1 MIDKEIQESEEK
13 ARRLEEESVLKTFW
27 SESENIV
34 MKAPSG
40 HKLKDIARYEVRV
53 KENTVPEGD
62 LQELDAEKK
71 VFACTILKGLDWLRF
86 ARFCRWSSNCF
97 KNFAPI
103 FFPPNSVSFWGK
115 SKKLTGHKHGFSL
128 QMKLKKRKT
137 LIQHFLK
144 DLEGHMQPIWQK

>member
-27 SESENIV
+27 SESESIV

-53 KENTVPEGD
+53 KENIVPEGD

-71 VFACTILKGLDWLRF
+71 VLTCTILKGLVWLRF
-86 ARFCRWSSNCF
+86 ATFLQVVF
-97 KNFAPI
+97 K
-103 FFPPNSVSFWGK
+103 
-115 SKKLTGHKHGFSL
+115 LLHKILPQYFSH
-128 QMKLKKRKT
+128 QIPFHFRVKLKN
-137 LIQHFLK
+137 
-144 DLEGHMQPIWQK
+144 

>member
-71 VFACTILKGLDWLRF
+71 VFACTILKGWIGSDLPDF
-86 ARFCRWSSNCF
+86 AGGLQIASRNLPQYFSHQIPF
-97 KNFAPI
+97 HFGVKVKNFLATSMG
-103 FFPPNSVSFWGK
+103 FH
-115 SKKLTGHKHGFSL
+115 SK
-128 QMKLKKRKT
+128 
-137 LIQHFLK
+137 
-144 DLEGHMQPIWQK
+144 